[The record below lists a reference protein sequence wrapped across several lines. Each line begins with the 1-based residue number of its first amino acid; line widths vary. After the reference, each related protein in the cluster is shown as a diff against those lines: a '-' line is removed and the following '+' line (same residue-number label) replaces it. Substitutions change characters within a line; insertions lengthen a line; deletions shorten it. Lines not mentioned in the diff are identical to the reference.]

1 MPKSKRA
8 ATEKSI
14 MRTSWWRQSLLV
26 FSLLMPI
33 TAQTA
38 DVESVPRFLTA
49 RSFAVGKNPV
59 ALAVHDF
66 NRDGRLDLPVANQL
80 SHTLSVLLGDGAGS
94 FSPATEFAVGFSPSA
109 VVVGDFNMPSV
120 I

>member
-1 MPKSKRA
+1 MPKSKRS
-8 ATEKSI
+8 ATEKGL

-38 DVESVPRFLTA
+38 DVESVPSFLTA

-66 NRDGRLDLPVANQL
+66 NRDGRLDLAVARSTLAHCLGVMGRWCRQFQP
-80 SHTLSVLLGDGAGS
+80 SHGIRCRA
-94 FSPATEFAVGFSPSA
+94 
-109 VVVGDFNMPSV
+109 
-120 I
+120 